1 MSNIILNGVDSDTVN
16 GLLIQ
21 RLPPIIKPALRVA
34 VEEIDGRDGD
44 IVTPLGYSAYD
55 RDLLIGL
62 RRNFDLDEIIAYFN
76 GSGEAVFSNEP
87 DKIYRYRIIEQID
100 YEALGRLK
108 QATVV
113 FHCQPFKLEN
123 GETPVTFTSS
133 ETVINKGNVYARPY
147 IEITGEGTVGI
158 YLDGSE
164 MLSLEMGASE
174 TTFVIDLEEQN
185 AYEGSNLVNRQVTG
199 DYSAFTLP
207 VGSSVLSVSGTV
219 SDVTVTNYSR
229 WI

>member
-62 RRNFDLDEIIAYFN
+62 RRNFDIDEIIAYFN

-158 YLDGSE
+158 YLDSVE
-164 MLSLEMGASE
+164 MLTLEMGDTE

-185 AYEGSNLVNRQVTG
+185 AYEGSYLANRKVTG
-199 DYSAFTLP
+199 DYSQFTLP

>member
-1 MSNIILNGVDSDTVN
+1 MSNVILNGIDSETIT

-21 RLPPIIKPALRVA
+21 QLPPIIKPAMRTE

-113 FHCQPFKLEN
+113 FHCQPFKLSAS
-123 GETPVTFTSS
+123 ETGISFTSS
-133 ETVINKGNVYARPY
+133 ETIVNSGNVYSRPT
-147 IEITGEGTVGI
+147 ITVTGQGTVEI
-158 YLDGSE
+158 YMDGVQMLELD
-164 MLSLEMGASE
+164 MGGSE
-174 TTFVIDLEEQN
+174 TTFVIDLEEMN
-185 AYEGSNLVNRQVTG
+185 AYEGTNLVNRSVTG
-199 DYSAFTLP
+199 DYSQMIFP
-207 VGSSVLSVSGTV
+207 VGSTTVSVSGTV
-219 SDVTVTNYSR
+219 SDVTITNYSR

>member
-1 MSNIILNGVDSDTVN
+1 MSNVILNGIDSETIT

-21 RLPPIIKPALRVA
+21 QLPPIIKPALRVA

-113 FHCQPFKLEN
+113 FHCQPFKFEN
-123 GETPVTFTSS
+123 GETPVSFTSS
-133 ETVINKGNVYARPY
+133 ETVTNKGNVYARPTLTV
-147 IEITGEGTVGI
+147 TGEGTVGI

-164 MLSLEMGASE
+164 MLSLEMGGTE

-185 AYEGSNLVNRQVTG
+185 AYEGSDLVNRQVTG
-199 DYSAFTLP
+199 DYSQFTLP
-207 VGSSVLSVSGTV
+207 VGSSTLSVTGTV
-219 SDVTVTNYSR
+219 SNVTVTRYSR

>member
-1 MSNIILNGVDSDTVN
+1 MSNVILNGVSSDTIN

-21 RLPPIIKPALRVA
+21 RLPPIIKPAQRTE
-34 VEEIDGRDGD
+34 VEEIDGRSGD
-44 IVTPLGYSAYD
+44 IVTPLGFSAYD

-62 RRNFDLDEIIAYFN
+62 RRNFDIDEIISYFS

-87 DKIYRYRIIEQID
+87 DKVYLYQILDHVD

-113 FHCQPFKLEN
+113 FHCQPFKYES

-133 ETVINKGNVYARPY
+133 ETVTNKGNYYSRPY

-158 YLDGSE
+158 YLDSVE
-164 MLSLEMGASE
+164 MLSLEMGDTE

-185 AYEGSNLVNRQVTG
+185 AYEGSYLANRKVTG
-199 DYSAFTLP
+199 DYSALTLP
-207 VGSSVLSVSGTV
+207 VGPSTLSVSGTV
-219 SDVTVTNYSR
+219 SGVTVTKYSR